1 MTQLENVFNQ
11 LKINEVIEF
20 VCNLDGKP
28 EWVEKE
34 QIELEWHR
42 TGLKIIF
49 NEVYRVH
56 FDFDDVDEDYTTV
69 FSIEGTSGLNPYDM
83 RYMVDV
89 MESKQEI
96 FDIINK

>member
-1 MTQLENVFNQ
+1 MINLENIFNQ
-11 LKINEVIEF
+11 RKINEVIEF
-20 VCNLDGKP
+20 VCNLDEKP

-42 TGLKIIF
+42 DILTVIF
-49 NEVYRVH
+49 NETYKVQ
-56 FDFDDVDEDYTTV
+56 FDFSDDGNYTTT
-69 FSIEGTSGLNPYDM
+69 FSIEGTSGLNPYDLQ
-83 RYMVDV
+83 YMIDV